1 MGFLKVDY
9 GSKGLV
15 SAVSL
20 KKSNPKLE
28 NNILLLVYQN

>member
-15 SAVSL
+15 SAVSVEKSNKKL
-20 KKSNPKLE
+20 KKNKLL
-28 NNILLLVYQN
+28 I